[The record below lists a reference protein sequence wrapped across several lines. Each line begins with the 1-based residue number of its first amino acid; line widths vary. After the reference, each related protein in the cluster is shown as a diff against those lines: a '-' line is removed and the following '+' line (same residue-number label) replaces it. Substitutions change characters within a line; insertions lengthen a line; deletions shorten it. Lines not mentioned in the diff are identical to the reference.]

1 MRKISEMSTDEAL
14 DFFCEITPF
23 VNNIVTDEEL
33 TAEIKNAI
41 KAESTTTTAEL
52 ITKGVE
58 KVNKL
63 VPIVFKKRRSDVYGV
78 IAANLHKPIG
88 EIAKQ
93 NFLVTA
99 KQVRELIADKDLL
112 DFFKSC
118 AAMEGGE

>member
-1 MRKISEMSTDEAL
+1 MTTDEGL
-14 DFFCEITPF
+14 NFLCEITPY

-33 TAEIKNAI
+33 IAEIKNAI

-63 VPIVFKKRRSDVYGV
+63 VPIVFKKRRNDVYGI
-78 IAANLHKPIG
+78 IASDLHKPIG

-118 AAMEGGE
+118 AAMEGSE

>member
-14 DFFCEITPF
+14 DFLCEITPF

-63 VPIVFKKRRSDVYGV
+63 VPIVFKKRRNDVYGIV
-78 IAANLHKPIG
+78 AAITNKTPE

-93 NFLVTA
+93 NFLITA
-99 KQVRELIADKDLL
+99 KQTKEIVKDKDLL

>member
-1 MRKISEMSTDEAL
+1 MRKISEMTTDEGL
-14 DFFCEITPF
+14 DLFCEITPYI
-23 VNNIVTDEEL
+23 NNIVTDEEL
-33 TAEIKNAI
+33 IAEIKNAI
-41 KAESTTTTAEL
+41 RAESTTTTAEL

-63 VPIVFKKRRSDVYGV
+63 VPIVFKKRKIDIYSIV
-78 IAANLHKPIG
+78 AAVTNKTTD

-99 KQVRELIADKDLL
+99 TQIKEIVKDRDLL

-118 AAMEGGE
+118 AAMEGSE